1 MTSADRIRSQRH
13 VTCMAALDTMDA
25 IAERITK
32 LLSYGRRIS
41 MTRRYTYTGH
51 APELLVGLSID
62 EQGHGGGILYT
73 SRPDSKHLGVSLKP
87 GIHGFGIGAYS
98 GEGNDT
104 EKEAWARYHAAD
116 DSDVFR
122 KRRNMTVVTINGG
135 MPGDGGP
142 GRDDA
147 LKIEHWNEHGV
158 CDERVIGFDTD
169 AYWAERRDQ

>member
-1 MTSADRIRSQRH
+1 MATVDRIRSQRH

-41 MTRRYTYTGH
+41 MTQRYTYTSH
-51 APELLVGLSID
+51 APDLYVGLTID
-62 EQGHGGGILYT
+62 EQGHGGGILYA
-73 SRPDSKHLGVSLKP
+73 SRDASKHLGVSLKP
-87 GIHGFGIGAYS
+87 GIRGFGIGAYA
-98 GEGNDT
+98 GENDT
-104 EKEAWARYHAAD
+104 EKAEWARYHAAD

-122 KRRNMTVVTINGG
+122 KRRNMTVVTIEGG
-135 MPGDGGP
+135 MAGDDGCA
-142 GRDDA
+142 RSDA

-169 AYWAERRDQ
+169 AYWAERRDEQ